1 MLQACDPYA
10 WSYLVLFSRY
20 DTVGTMDKPKETI
33 TLPAIRKKV
42 PQVNPTK
49 SNKANQLT
57 FIQVQS
63 TKDVIV
69 RLSVKRLSS
78 WFKTWH
84 TWQQRVFVCRVME
97 HCSKHH
103 LEFLATALEPILHL
117 DFSSS
122 LVPHM
127 QSLHLDGVATFQI
140 HRNVMQSMINPSVLE
155 AENSMAYLNSI
166 PTTLLTSS
174 SEAESVAARTH
185 QEGGTV
191 ELPAVGTISERE
203 SLLPAL
209 PLTHIKHAA
218 VATSSSTSKQLS
230 LEDAI
235 SVHRQRFSSVPDFR
249 STTDLL
255 KHVKHKES
263 FKPAK
268 RRDHRRSRS
277 VGAYPTVS
285 ISGVNKLVQT
295 SSRLA
300 EHFKGQ
306 LAVVSDVSLC
316 LSRHQAHLL
325 PLLCPS
331 LKDQF
336 VYQL

>member
-1 MLQACDPYA
+1 MA
-10 WSYLVLFSRY
+10 
-20 DTVGTMDKPKETI
+20 KPKERI
-33 TLPAIRKKV
+33 TLPAIGKRV
-42 PQVNPTK
+42 LPANPSTK
-49 SNKANQLT
+49 SNEASQLP
-57 FIQVQS
+57 FIHVQS
-63 TKDVIV
+63 TKDFIV
-69 RLSVKRLSS
+69 RHSVKRLSV

-97 HCSKHH
+97 HCSRQH

-140 HRNVMQSMINPSVLE
+140 HRSVMQSMINPSVLE
-155 AENSMAYLNSI
+155 AEDSMAYLNSI

-174 SEAESVAARTH
+174 KASSEVGIVTTQTR
-185 QEGGTV
+185 QGDGP
-191 ELPAVGTISERE
+191 PAVGTTSERE

-209 PLTHIKHAA
+209 PLTHSRHAA
-218 VATSSSTSKQLS
+218 VVPSSSTSKQLS

-235 SVHRQRFSSVPDFR
+235 SVRRQRFNSVPDFR

-255 KHVKHKES
+255 KHVKHKDS

-277 VGAYPTVS
+277 VGAYPAIS
-285 ISGVNKLVQT
+285 ISGGK
-295 SSRLA
+295 RLGHPA

-306 LAVVSDVSLC
+306 LAVVSDVSLSVFHTARPIFTTAVAVPIFHPC
-316 LSRHQAHLL
+316 KIS
-325 PLLCPS
+325 LCTNR
-331 LKDQF
+331 DCGR
-336 VYQL
+336 